1 MKTRVATIILNR
13 NLGIITNNL
22 YKKIYKYNRKY
33 TDIFVIDS
41 GSDVKKNQNIQL
53 GQLIGKKQNKMVYV
67 SVEV

>member
-22 YKKIYKYNRKY
+22 YKKINKYNKKY

-41 GSDVKKNQNIQL
+41 GSDVKKKIKIHNL
-53 GQLIGKKQNKMVYV
+53 GC
-67 SVEV
+67 